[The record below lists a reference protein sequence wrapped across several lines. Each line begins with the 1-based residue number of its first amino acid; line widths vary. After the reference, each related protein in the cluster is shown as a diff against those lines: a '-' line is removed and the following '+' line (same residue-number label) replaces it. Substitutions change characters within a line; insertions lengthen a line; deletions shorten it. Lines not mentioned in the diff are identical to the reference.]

1 MPAEVAQAIFRV
13 LALLI
18 MLFSL
23 FGLIL
28 PIYPGLVVIW
38 LMALIEGLLNRR
50 FDLQGMLL
58 FGLIT
63 LLMITGSVIDNVI
76 IAARTRQQGASWL
89 SLFLSFAVGVIVSLI
104 FTPLLG
110 LPATL
115 LALFLAEYVRSS
127 RDAGQAWMR
136 FKAMLGGWGLAQGVR
151 FLIGLGMILLWVLW
165 AW

>member
-13 LALLI
+13 LTLLI

-50 FDLQGMLL
+50 FDRQGMLL

-115 LALFLAEYVRSS
+115 LALFLAEYVRSGC
-127 RDAGQAWMR
+127 DAGQAWMR